1 MPLLSVIRN
10 AEGVSVFRVRDN
22 VASRVEVE
30 VDRVVGERV
39 VVTSGDLSPG
49 DLVVYAG
56 MTRLADG
63 DAVEVR

>member
-1 MPLLSVIRN
+1 MLSVIRN

-22 VASRVEVE
+22 VARRVAVE

-49 DLVVYAG
+49 DQVVYAG